1 MIHAYNL
8 SSLANFNL
16 HKPFLKFFFWKCIKG
31 ALSTSVQRFL
41 FLRSSLCGN
50 AATCNLMKCS
60 VHFSRGPLA
69 GLKPGRAS
77 QESRNDKVWI
87 RPPDD
92 VPLYPGDGQEGD
104 RRNVLRFSQC
114 WVMDGYCYLD
124 LCCSTIN
131 HRKMCS
137 LFDQKNPHHRPG
149 PNHLIFDLMQFCK
162 LFKFTHR
169 RWWFC
174 LMQFLIFSRRDH
186 VTSPTCLDLPSSCW
200 HISMKLI
207 CRGNRFYALKRKKCC
222 KK

>member
-1 MIHAYNL
+1 MFQGISKVRPWSNFVHNI
-8 SSLANFNL
+8 ANIQN
-16 HKPFLKFFFWKCIKG
+16 P
-31 ALSTSVQRFL
+31 TSYQRFL

-50 AATCNLMKCS
+50 TAPCNLMKCS

-104 RRNVLRFSQC
+104 RRNVLRFSLC

-137 LFDQKNPHHRPG
+137 LFDQKSDNLQYNTLVSWANGTNDSSTKR
-149 PNHLIFDLMQFCK
+149 LTFQVF
-162 LFKFTHR
+162 LFHN
-169 RWWFC
+169 
-174 LMQFLIFSRRDH
+174 FL
-186 VTSPTCLDLPSSCW
+186 
-200 HISMKLI
+200 
-207 CRGNRFYALKRKKCC
+207 
-222 KK
+222 

>member
-1 MIHAYNL
+1 MKLFDWWRHHPVFPKFEKCLPRVAL
-8 SSLANFNL
+8 LCRMGSSR
-16 HKPFLKFFFWKCIKG
+16 WIW
-31 ALSTSVQRFL
+31 
-41 FLRSSLCGN
+41 
-50 AATCNLMKCS
+50 NLMKCS

-104 RRNVLRFSQC
+104 RRNVLRFSLC

-149 PNHLIFDLMQFCK
+149 PRSSSIWFDAIL
-162 LFKFTHR
+162 LAS
-169 RWWFC
+169 
-174 LMQFLIFSRRDH
+174 FSNLLNRD
-186 VTSPTCLDLPSSCW
+186 
-200 HISMKLI
+200 
-207 CRGNRFYALKRKKCC
+207 A
-222 KK
+222 

>member
-1 MIHAYNL
+1 MHNI
-8 SSLANFNL
+8 ANFQN
-16 HKPFLKFFFWKCIKG
+16 H
-31 ALSTSVQRFL
+31 TSYQRFL

-50 AATCNLMKCS
+50 TAPCNLMKCS

-104 RRNVLRFSQC
+104 RRNVLRFSLC

-131 HRKMCS
+131 HRKMSS
-137 LFDQKNPHHRPG
+137 LFDQKNPKLCNQVPSLSLSRWRTLTLLKIYSRLRNKRRG
-149 PNHLIFDLMQFCK
+149 TLINF
-162 LFKFTHR
+162 
-169 RWWFC
+169 
-174 LMQFLIFSRRDH
+174 
-186 VTSPTCLDLPSSCW
+186 
-200 HISMKLI
+200 
-207 CRGNRFYALKRKKCC
+207 GAFYQWLRAY
-222 KK
+222 

>member
-1 MIHAYNL
+1 MFGSI
-8 SSLANFNL
+8 FN
-16 HKPFLKFFFWKCIKG
+16 
-31 ALSTSVQRFL
+31 ASDVTSYQRFL
-41 FLRSSLCGN
+41 FLGSSLCGN
-50 AATCNLMKCS
+50 TAPCNLMKCS

-104 RRNVLRFSQC
+104 RRNVLRFSLC

-149 PNHLIFDLMQFCK
+149 PRSSSIWFDAIL
-162 LFKFTHR
+162 LAS
-169 RWWFC
+169 
-174 LMQFLIFSRRDH
+174 FSNLLNRD
-186 VTSPTCLDLPSSCW
+186 DD
-200 HISMKLI
+200 
-207 CRGNRFYALKRKKCC
+207 FA
-222 KK
+222 